1 MVTVA
6 PFFTLPILAYP
17 VPGPLR
23 TFSVLETFTVPVR
36 TSLVGVG
43 VGLTVGVGLKVGVGV
58 GVGCTSPT
66 VI

>member
-23 TFSVLETFTVPVR
+23 TFSVFELIFTVPVFGA
-36 TSLVGVG
+36 SGVAVGVALG
-43 VGLTVGVGLKVGVGV
+43 V
-58 GVGCTSPT
+58 SPFT
-66 VI
+66 TTYSLDT